1 MGIKDFLLKQALKH
15 KMKNVPEKERERLLA
30 IMEKNPDFFNKIGD
44 EIQRRVKSGQ
54 GELSATMAVMREN
67 QAKLQ
72 KIMSEQ

>member
-15 KMKNVPEKERERLLA
+15 KMKNAPEKERERLLA
-30 IMEKNPDFFNKIGD
+30 IMEKNPDFFNKIGE

-72 KIMSEQ
+72 KIMLEQ

>member
-30 IMEKNPDFFNKIGD
+30 IMEKNPDFFNKIGE